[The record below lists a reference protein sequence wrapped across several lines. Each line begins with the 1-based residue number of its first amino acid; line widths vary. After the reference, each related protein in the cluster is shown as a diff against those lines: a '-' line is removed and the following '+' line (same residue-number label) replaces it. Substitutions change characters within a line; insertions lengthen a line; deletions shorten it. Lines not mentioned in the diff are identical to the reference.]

1 MQALYTSARC
11 ICCSSLGYWR
21 CACRMHLPMA
31 ASLAALSCAETDDA
45 KPAMESTTGSVR
57 RYAFVCFMVLLL
69 DAFLA
74 VCAIRHNQRV
84 VPRRAD
90 TQRPRIRSPGC
101 ARSKRRA
108 AETRDETRVASIDRI
123 AFDLRQPGRTCRIST
138 FRPPGQTV

>member
-31 ASLAALSCAETDDA
+31 ASLAALSCAEADDA
-45 KPAMESTTGSVR
+45 KPAIESTTGSVR

-69 DAFLA
+69 DAFPSGMRDPALSKG
-74 VCAIRHNQRV
+74 C
-84 VPRRAD
+84 RA
-90 TQRPRIRSPGC
+90 PCKYASSRIRSPGC

-108 AETRDETRVASIDRI
+108 AVTRDETRVVSIDRI
-123 AFDLRQPGRTCRIST
+123 AFDLRQPGRTCGVST
-138 FRPPGQTV
+138 FCPPGQTV

>member
-1 MQALYTSARC
+1 MVARGVGRRPRRAVAKRRYGWRPAATMQALYTSARC

-69 DAFLA
+69 DAFPSGMRHQALSKGCRAPCKYATPTHPLA
-74 VCAIRHNQRV
+74 WLGAQQTS
-84 VPRRAD
+84 RR
-90 TQRPRIRSPGC
+90 
-101 ARSKRRA
+101 
-108 AETRDETRVASIDRI
+108 RDA
-123 AFDLRQPGRTCRIST
+123 
-138 FRPPGQTV
+138 